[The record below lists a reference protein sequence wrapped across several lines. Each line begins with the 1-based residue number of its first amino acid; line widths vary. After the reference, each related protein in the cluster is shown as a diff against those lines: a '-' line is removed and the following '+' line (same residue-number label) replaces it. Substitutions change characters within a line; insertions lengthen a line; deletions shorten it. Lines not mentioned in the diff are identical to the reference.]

1 MRSTLLIT
9 LLLVLPPLLVSPAMA
24 KPANRQAMEKAA
36 KKACITGDYRK
47 GIDILGD
54 LFVETNDAA
63 YVFNQGRCFQQNHRW
78 EEALDRFAEYLRKVT
93 NLSAGEQAKV
103 DEYIADCKAHLPE
116 SSPPAPT
123 PPPSTIV
130 ASGTPATTLVSTP
143 VKEPPADSTL
153 VMPRPV
159 QSSHS
164 GSGLRAAGIVVGAV
178 GVAGVVAGIV
188 MSMKTQSVVDQ
199 MYKDNGYTPG
209 LESSRKSY
217 ENWGWVG
224 YGVGAAGIVAGTALY
239 LLGWRRLETAP
250 ATPQVSFFPV
260 LCPNGTALFVRRTFQ

>member
-1 MRSTLLIT
+1 
-9 LLLVLPPLLVSPAMA
+9 
-24 KPANRQAMEKAA
+24 
-36 KKACITGDYRK
+36 
-47 GIDILGD
+47 
-54 LFVETNDAA
+54 
-63 YVFNQGRCFQQNHRW
+63 
-78 EEALDRFAEYLRKVT
+78 VT

-164 GSGLRAAGIVVGAV
+164 GRHRRWGCGRCRRCCGHSD
-178 GVAGVVAGIV
+178 
-188 MSMKTQSVVDQ
+188 VDEDA
-199 MYKDNGYTPG
+199 K
-209 LESSRKSY
+209 
-217 ENWGWVG
+217 
-224 YGVGAAGIVAGTALY
+224 
-239 LLGWRRLETAP
+239 RRRSDV
-250 ATPQVSFFPV
+250 Q
-260 LCPNGTALFVRRTFQ
+260 G